1 MKHNTKDNT
10 GTPLNETLTTAKIRT
25 KGTINI
31 VLILIPDEPPFYVTT
46 DLKNQRSRNI
56 KLPDSQLQ
64 GKYNVFIYKNNGGCR
79 QKRRENKNNL
89 QEASQ

>member
-25 KGTINI
+25 KGTINS
-31 VLILIPDEPPFYVTT
+31 VLIIRDEPPFNVIT

-56 KLPDSQLQ
+56 KLPDSQLRVNILV
-64 GKYNVFIYKNNGGCR
+64 YL
-79 QKRRENKNNL
+79 QKQTMVVVVKKEEKTKIT
-89 QEASQ
+89 SKKPHK

>member
-25 KGTINI
+25 KGTINS
-31 VLILIPDEPPFYVTT
+31 VLIIIRDEPPFNVIT

-56 KLPDSQLQ
+56 KLPDSQLRVNILVYCY
-64 GKYNVFIYKNNGGCR
+64 KYNGGCL
-79 QKRRENKNNL
+79 QKEKRITK
-89 QEASQ
+89 